1 LLGIDFSILPIVL
14 IEYWFLML
22 AIKFLNH
29 MQRFRSG
36 LIFLTFFLATLS
48 SWAQEQSKEQAR
60 QYFEMASEIM
70 AGTKAIDDARELMVI
85 AANYDTTNLKA
96 NTDAGLMH
104 LRTIQKE
111 QAVKYLLR
119 VFRQSPN
126 FRFDLEFQ
134 IASGY
139 HFGLHFDKAIDF
151 YTRYKVKLDR
161 NPNYKGKDRV
171 EAKEVIKRLEECATG
186 KELVADPKP
195 FSITNLG
202 PEVNSE
208 FDDYA
213 PVVYHNELELIFTSR
228 RRDGNLNENVA
239 DDNKPYEDIY
249 VSKKEDGVWQPAQ
262 NIGTTVNTRFN
273 DSNIAMSP
281 NGNILFLYKDGVGDG
296 DIFSSTKQGD
306 STWAKPIAFSGAINS
321 SFYESSI
328 SITQDESTIYFASE
342 RPGGLGGIDIYS
354 CTKDKKGGWT
364 VVKNLGPTI
373 NTEYDDDAP
382 FIDYDG
388 KTLYFSS
395 KGRKGMGGYDIYK
408 TTLMDLEKK
417 EWTEPENV
425 GYPINTPDDDVFIV
439 GTGKPNRFYF
449 SSARADGYGYSDIYL
464 ITDLKK
470 DTEVAKAPEKKGV
483 QPIRF
488 LVEVVD
494 AETKEPIEATA
505 KMRGRDNTVIGSASL
520 GTGSF
525 EFGIMST
532 VPKEYVV
539 SVESEGYIFE
549 NLKVNL
555 GRATEEPQ
563 TVTRKVL
570 LRKVAVGE
578 VSALRHVFF
587 EFAKAT
593 LEETSNEELNMMVTM
608 MKQNQSM
615 QVEIGGHTDDVGSD
629 TFNKKL
635 SQQRADAVKSYLT
648 SNGVSGRR
656 IKSIGYGEEKPLVS
670 NDDET
675 GGREINRR
683 VEFKVL
689 AK

>member
-1 LLGIDFSILPIVL
+1 
-14 IEYWFLML
+14 
-22 AIKFLNH
+22 
-29 MQRFRSG
+29 MQRIRGG
-36 LIFLTFFLATLS
+36 LIFLTFIFAALS

-96 NTDAGLMH
+96 NTDAGIMH

-111 QAVKYLLR
+111 QSVKYLMR
-119 VFRQSPN
+119 VFRQNPN

-139 HFGLHFDKAIDF
+139 HFGLYFDKAIDF
-151 YTRYKVKLDR
+151 YTRYKTKLDR

-171 EAKEVIKRLEECATG
+171 DAKEVVKRLEECATG
-186 KELVADPKP
+186 KELLANPKP

-202 PEVNSE
+202 PEINSE

-213 PVVYHNELELIFTSR
+213 PVVNAAESELIFTTR
-228 RRDGNLNENVA
+228 RRDGNLNENVGE
-239 DDNKPYEDIY
+239 DNKPFEDIF
-249 VSKKEDGVWQPAQ
+249 VSKKEGGNWQPAK
-262 NIGTTVNTRFN
+262 NIGPVVNTRFN
-273 DSNIAMSP
+273 DSNIALSP

-296 DIFSSTKQGD
+296 DIFSSTKQPD
-306 STWAKPIAFSGAINS
+306 STWAKPVAFPGSINS

-328 SITQDESTIYFASE
+328 SITKDESTIYFASE

-364 VVKNLGPTI
+364 LVKNLGPMI
-373 NTEYDDDAP
+373 NTEYDEDAP

-395 KGRKGMGGYDIYK
+395 RGRKGMGGFDIFK
-408 TTLMDLEKK
+408 TTLIDLEKK

-439 GTGKPNRFYF
+439 GTGTPNRFYF

-464 ITDLKK
+464 ISDLKK
-470 DTEVAKAPEKKGV
+470 EPEVAKNPEKKGI

-488 LVEVVD
+488 IVEVVD
-494 AETKEPIEATA
+494 ATTKEPIDAVA
-505 KMRGRDNTVIGSASL
+505 KMRGKDNTIIGSASL
-520 GTGSF
+520 GTGSY
-525 EFGIMST
+525 EFGVMST

-539 SVESEGYIFE
+539 SVELEGYIFE

-555 GRATEEPQ
+555 GRATEESQ
-563 TVTRKVL
+563 TITRRVL

-578 VSALRHVFF
+578 ISALRHVFF
-587 EFAKAT
+587 DFGKAT
-593 LEETSNEELNMMVTM
+593 LQEASSEELNMMVTM

-635 SQQRADAVKSYLT
+635 SQQRADAVKNYLT
-648 SNGVSGRR
+648 SNGIGGRR

-670 NDDET
+670 NDDES

-683 VEFKVL
+683 VEFKIL